1 METKNNAEIK
11 FVASLSKGRNKWCII
26 FPHPMIPDDKTGKV
40 GVRVRRGLGTDNKA
54 EAQEIVD
61 HVNAM
66 LGNDE
71 YWKMG
76 ARDLASRQFK
86 PKAVSA
92 FYDHDR
98 LQVAIGDPWEKRNE
112 VLPLPL
118 DTHSVVQIVGP
129 YGVGK
134 TTLIRQ
140 MLGTNP
146 ETERFPATSKG
157 RSTICDTEIIC
168 SPGAYSAVISFL
180 SHDRVLAYIE
190 ECVEAA
196 VSAAAEGLD
205 DKQIARCLLEHTQ
218 QRFRLSYTLG
228 KVLVPAVEDQDEDD
242 DGDSD
247 ETVAGEEAATETSHL
262 VTDHERQQNSDRILD
277 WVKRCKEIAA
287 AVCARLED
295 ETGDSMEDLALN
307 DKDAF
312 LQLVDECLQE
322 NEDVKK
328 IEDEVMEA
336 AQERFQ
342 FPESEAVDRDSSGWP
357 IRWQITTED
366 RKSFLRQVNRFSSN
380 YEKLYGR
387 LLTPMVDGIRVKGPF
402 RPKGWAETDEIPP
415 LIFLDGEGL
424 GHVHRASVNIPSSV
438 TKRYGMAHA
447 ILLVDTS
454 ERAMDVGPKALMRSV
469 VTSGHEKK
477 LAVVFTHFDR
487 MKSDAFRTAQDKQ
500 NHVLSSL
507 EQAIVSLDE
516 TIDGPAGASRRV
528 RKQLADHVFFVGHI
542 QEEIDPESK
551 STRGT
556 RKALNQLV
564 HFLIRSRMPEV
575 PTDAVP
581 RYDLAYLFPG
591 IHKATDTFQRE
602 MNHLL
607 MTEHW
612 KKVEALT
619 RRFAKQW
626 EDGYKELQ
634 PVAKLRGMLLDK
646 LNAFF
651 ANPKSWQHDRCTQE
665 AKDIAIQNITRAFSA
680 SLEVYVSRRFREDEL
695 NAWRAAF
702 GRSGRG
708 SGRSRSSDV
717 RMIDENVAPVPGEQ
731 KTSKLFDDIRSLC
744 QTAIIDGG
752 GEVIGGV
759 VQVANN

>member
-1 METKNNAEIK
+1 METKFE
-11 FVASLSKGRNKWCII
+11 ASLSKGRLKWCII
-26 FPHPMIPDDKTGKV
+26 FPHPMIIDDKTGKP
-40 GVRVRRGLGTDNKA
+40 GVRVRRGLGTDNQA
-54 EAQEIVD
+54 DAQEIVD

-66 LGNDE
+66 LGNQD

-76 ARDLASRQFK
+76 ARDLASRQFN

-98 LQVAIGDPWEKRNE
+98 LQVAIVDPWEKRNE

-118 DTHSVVQIVGP
+118 DTHSAVQIVGP

-140 MLGTNP
+140 ILGTNP
-146 ETERFPATSKG
+146 DTERFPSTSKG

-168 SPGAYSAVISFL
+168 SPGNYSAVVSFL

-228 KVLVPAVEDQDEDD
+228 KVLVPTTEDEDED
-242 DGDSD
+242 EDEDSD
-247 ETVAGEEAATETSHL
+247 ETPAAEEDAIEAGHT
-262 VTDHERQQNSDRILD
+262 VTDHDRQQNSDRIID
-277 WVKRCKEIAA
+277 WIQRCKAIAA
-287 AVCARLED
+287 AVCAELED

-312 LQLVDECLQE
+312 LQLVDEQLQD
-322 NEDVKK
+322 NEAVKK

-336 AQERFQ
+336 VQERFQ
-342 FPESEAVDRDSSGWP
+342 FLESEVVTRDSSQWP
-357 IRWQITTED
+357 IRWQITTDD
-366 RKSFLRQVNRFSSN
+366 RKLFLRQVNRFSSN
-380 YEKLYGR
+380 YEKLFGR
-387 LLTPMVDGIRVKGPF
+387 LLTPLVDGIRVKGPF
-402 RPKGWAETDEIPP
+402 KPKGWAENDEVPP

-424 GHVHRASVNIPSSV
+424 GHVHRASVNIPSSI

-454 ERAMDVGPKALMRSV
+454 ERAMDAGPKALMRSV

-487 MKSDAFRTAQDKQ
+487 MKSDAFRNAQDKQ

-507 EQAIVSLDE
+507 EQAIASLDE

-528 RKQLADHVFFVGHI
+528 RKQLAEHVFFVGHI
-542 QEEIDPESK
+542 QEEIDLESK

-564 HFLIRSRMPEV
+564 DFLIRSRQPEI
-575 PTDAVP
+575 PTDAIP

-591 IHKATDTFQRE
+591 ILKATDTFQKE

-607 MTEHW
+607 VTEHW

-626 EDGYKELQ
+626 EDGYKEFQ
-634 PVAKLRGMLLDK
+634 PVAKLREMLLEK
-646 LNAFF
+646 LNTFF
-651 ANPKSWQHDRCTQE
+651 ANPKSWQHDGCTQE
-665 AKDIAIQNITRAFSA
+665 AKDIAIQKITREFS
-680 SLEVYVSRRFREDEL
+680 SRLGVYVSRRFREDEL
-695 NAWRAAF
+695 NAWRQAF
-702 GRSGRG
+702 IRSGRG

-717 RMIDENVAPVPGEQ
+717 RVIDETVAPIPGEQ
-731 KTSKLFDDIRSLC
+731 QTSKLFDDVRSLC
-744 QTAIIDGG
+744 QTAITAGG
-752 GEVIGGV
+752 GELVSP
-759 VQVANN
+759 

>member
-1 METKNNAEIK
+1 METKYT
-11 FVASLSKGRNKWCII
+11 ASLSKGRLKWCVI
-26 FPHPMIPDDKTGKV
+26 FPHPMIIDDKTGRP
-40 GVRVRRGLGTDNKA
+40 GVRVRRGLGTESPA

-61 HVNAM
+61 DVNAM
-66 LGNDE
+66 LGNKDF
-71 YWKMG
+71 WKMG

-86 PKAVSA
+86 PKAVAA

-98 LQVAIGDPWEKRNE
+98 LQVAIVDPWLKREE
-112 VLPLPL
+112 VLQLPVS
-118 DTHSVVQIVGP
+118 THSIVQMVGP
-129 YGVGK
+129 FGVGK

-140 MLGTNP
+140 VLGTNP
-146 ETERFPATSKG
+146 ETERFPSTSKG

-168 SPGAYSAVISFL
+168 SPGAFSAVVSFL

-218 QRFRLSYTLG
+218 QRFRLAYTLG
-228 KVLVPAVEDQDEDD
+228 KVLVPMSEDEDEDEDD
-242 DGDSD
+242 GSEETLAEGD
-247 ETVAGEEAATETSHL
+247 AATEASQF
-262 VTDHERQQNSDRILD
+262 VSEAERQQNSERILD
-277 WVKRCKEIAA
+277 WVKRCKATA
-287 AVCARLED
+287 SAVCADLED
-295 ETGDSMEDLALN
+295 ETGESMEDLAVK

-312 LQLVDECLQE
+312 LELVDERLQD
-322 NEDVKK
+322 NEDVKR

-336 AQERFQ
+336 VQERFQ
-342 FPESEAVDRDSSGWP
+342 FLESEVVDRDGAGWP
-357 IRWQITTED
+357 IRWQITTDD
-366 RKSFLRQVNRFSSN
+366 RKLFLRQVNRFSSN
-380 YEKLYGR
+380 YERLFGR
-387 LLTPMVDGIRVKGPF
+387 LLTPMVDGIRVRGPF
-402 RPKGWAETDEIPP
+402 RPKGWAESEEVPP
-415 LIFLDGEGL
+415 LVFLDGEGL
-424 GHVHRASVNIPSSV
+424 GHVQRASVNIPTSIV
-438 TKRYGMAHA
+438 KRYGLANA

-454 ERAMDVGPKALMRSV
+454 ERAMDAGPKALMRSI
-469 VTSGHEKK
+469 VTNGHEKK
-477 LAVVFTHFDR
+477 LAIVFTHFDR
-487 MKSDAFRTAQDKQ
+487 MKSDAFQNAQDKQ

-507 EQAIVSLDE
+507 EQAVASMDE
-516 TIDGPAGASRRV
+516 TIDGPSGASRRV

-542 QEEIDPESK
+542 QEEIDAESK

-564 HFLIRSRMPEV
+564 HFLIRSREPEI

-591 IHKATDTFQRE
+591 ILKATDTFQSE

-607 MTEHW
+607 QTEHW

-634 PVAKLRGMLLDK
+634 PVAKLRDMLLDK

-651 ANPKSWQHDRCTQE
+651 ANPKGWQHEGCTQE
-665 AKDIAIQNITRAFSA
+665 SKDAAVQKITRAFS
-680 SLEVYVSRRFREDEL
+680 SRLETYVSRRFREDEL
-695 NAWRAAF
+695 NAWRQAF

-717 RMIDENVAPVPGEQ
+717 RMIDEMVAPVPGEQ
-731 KTSKLFDDIRSLC
+731 KTSRLFDDIRAHC
-744 QTAIIDGG
+744 QAAIVEGG

-759 VQVANN
+759 VEVPSS

>member
-1 METKNNAEIK
+1 MESK
-11 FVASLSKGRNKWCII
+11 FEASLSKGRMKWCII
-26 FPHPMIPDDKTGKV
+26 FQHPMIIDDKTGKR
-40 GVRVRRGLGTDNKA
+40 GVRVRRGLGIDNKA

-61 HVNAM
+61 QVNVM

-71 YWKMG
+71 YWRMG
-76 ARDLASRQFK
+76 ARDVASRQFK

-98 LQVAIGDPWEKRNE
+98 LQVAIVDPWEKRNE
-112 VLPLPL
+112 VMRIPF
-118 DTHSVVQIVGP
+118 DTHSVVQIVGSF
-129 YGVGK
+129 GVGK

-146 ETERFPATSKG
+146 ETERFPSTSKG
-157 RSTICDTEIIC
+157 RATICDTEIIC
-168 SPGAYSAVISFL
+168 SPGDYSAVISFL

-196 VSAAAEGLD
+196 VSAAAEGLG
-205 DKQIARCLLEHTQ
+205 DKQITRSLLEHTQ
-218 QRFRLSYTLG
+218 QRFRLPYTLG
-228 KVLVPAVEDQDEDD
+228 KVLVPSTEDEDEDGEETHTVEDA
-242 DGDSD
+242 
-247 ETVAGEEAATETSHL
+247 TTETDYI
-262 VTDHERQQNSDRILD
+262 VTDQERQNNSDRILD
-277 WVKRCKEIAA
+277 WIKRCKEIAA
-287 AVCARLED
+287 AVCAELED
-295 ETGDSMEDLALN
+295 ETGDSMENLALK

-312 LQLVDECLQE
+312 LQLVDERFQE
-322 NEDVKK
+322 NEAVKI

-336 AQERFQ
+336 VQERFQ
-342 FPESEAVDRDSSGWP
+342 FQDSELVDRDSSGWP
-357 IRWQITTED
+357 IRWQITTD
-366 RKSFLRQVNRFSSN
+366 NRKSFLRQVNRFSSN
-380 YEKLYGR
+380 YEKLFGR
-387 LLTPMVDGIRVKGPF
+387 LLTPLVDGIRVKGPF
-402 RPKGWAETDEIPP
+402 RPKGWAESEEVPP
-415 LIFLDGEGL
+415 LVFLDGEGL
-424 GHVHRASVNIPSSV
+424 GHVQRASVYIPSSIA
-438 TKRYGMAHA
+438 KGYGLANA

-454 ERAMDVGPKALMRSV
+454 ERAMDAGPKALMRSV

-477 LAVVFTHFDR
+477 LAVVFTHFDQ
-487 MKSDAFRTAQDKQ
+487 MKSDAFHNAQDKQ

-507 EQAIVSLDE
+507 EQAIASLDE

-542 QEEIDPESK
+542 QEEIDLQSK

-564 HFLIRSRMPEV
+564 HFLIRSRQPEI

-591 IHKATDTFQRE
+591 IHKATDTFQKE

-607 MTEHW
+607 ETEHW

-634 PVAKLRGMLLDK
+634 PVAKLREMLKEK

-651 ANPKSWQHDRCTQE
+651 ANPKSWQHDGCTQE
-665 AKDIAIQNITRAFSA
+665 AKDVAIQKVTREFS
-680 SLEVYVSRRFREDEL
+680 SRLETYVSRRFREDEL
-695 NAWRAAF
+695 NAWRLAF

-717 RMIDENVAPVPGEQ
+717 RVIDETVAPIPGEQ
-731 KTSKLFDDIRSLC
+731 KASKLFDDIRSLC
-744 QTAIIDGG
+744 QTAIVEGK
-752 GEVIGGV
+752 GEVIGGLTEGR
-759 VQVANN
+759 QN

>member
-1 METKNNAEIK
+1 M
-11 FVASLSKGRNKWCII
+11 KWCII
-26 FPHPMIPDDKTGKV
+26 FPHPMIIDDKTGKP
-40 GVRVRRGLGTDNKA
+40 GVRVRRGLGTDNQV

-66 LGNDE
+66 LGNQD

-86 PKAVSA
+86 PRAVSA

-98 LQVAIGDPWEKRNE
+98 LQVAIADPWDKRN
-112 VLPLPL
+112 VMRLPL
-118 DTHSVVQIVGP
+118 DTHSVVQIVGSF
-129 YGVGK
+129 GVGK

-140 MLGTNP
+140 LLGTSP
-146 ETERFPATSKG
+146 ETERFPSTSKG
-157 RSTICDTEIIC
+157 RCTMCDTEIIC
-168 SPGAYSAVISFL
+168 APGDYSAVVSFL

-196 VSAAAEGLD
+196 VSAAAEGLG

-228 KVLVPAVEDQDEDD
+228 KVLVPTTDDEDED
-242 DGDSD
+242 EDADGG
-247 ETVAGEEAATETSHL
+247 ETSEDAATETSHV
-262 VTDHERQQNSDRILD
+262 VTENERQQNSERIVD
-277 WVKRCKEIAA
+277 WIERCKAIAA
-287 AVCARLED
+287 AVCADLED

-312 LQLVDECLQE
+312 LQLVDERLQN
-322 NEDVKK
+322 NEAVKK
-328 IEDEVMEA
+328 IEDEVMDA
-336 AQERFQ
+336 VQERFQ
-342 FPESEAVDRDSSGWP
+342 FLESEIVDRDSSGWP
-357 IRWQITTED
+357 IRWQLTTTD
-366 RKSFLRQVNRFSSN
+366 RKLFLRQVNRFASN
-380 YEKLYGR
+380 YEKLFGR
-387 LLTPMVDGIRVKGPF
+387 LLTPLVDGIRVKGPF
-402 RPKGWAETDEIPP
+402 KPKGWAENGEIP
-415 LIFLDGEGL
+415 LLVFLDGEGL
-424 GHVHRASVNIPSSV
+424 GHVHRASVNIPS
-438 TKRYGMAHA
+438 TIAKRYGLAHA

-454 ERAMDVGPKALMRSV
+454 ERAMDAGPKALMRSV

-477 LAVVFTHFDR
+477 LAVVFTHFDQ
-487 MKSDAFRTAQDKQ
+487 MKSDAFRTAEDKQ

-507 EQAIVSLDE
+507 EHAIASLDE

-542 QEEIDPESK
+542 QDEIDLQSK

-556 RKALNQLV
+556 RNALKQLV
-564 HFLIRSRMPEV
+564 HFLIRAREPEI

-591 IHKATDTFQRE
+591 IHKATDTFQKE
-602 MNHLL
+602 MNFLL
-607 MTEHW
+607 GTEHW

-634 PVAKLRGMLLDK
+634 PVVKLREMLLDK

-651 ANPKSWQHDRCTQE
+651 ANPKSWQHDGCTQE
-665 AKDIAIQNITRAFSA
+665 AKDIAIQKITRAFS
-680 SLEVYVSRRFREDEL
+680 SRLEAYVSRRFREDEL
-695 NAWRAAF
+695 NAWRLAF
-702 GRSGRG
+702 GRSGPG

-717 RMIDENVAPVPGEQ
+717 RVIDETVATVPGEQ
-731 KTSKLFDDIRSLC
+731 KASKLFDDIRSLC
-744 QTAIIDGG
+744 QAAIIEGG
-752 GEVIGGV
+752 GEVLGGV
-759 VQVANN
+759 E

>member
-1 METKNNAEIK
+1 M
-11 FVASLSKGRNKWCII
+11 KWCII
-26 FPHPMIPDDKTGKV
+26 FPHPMIPDDKTGKP
-40 GVRVRRGLGTDNKA
+40 GVRVRRGLGTDNQA

-66 LGNDE
+66 LGNQD
-71 YWKMG
+71 YWKTG

-98 LQVAIGDPWEKRNE
+98 LQVAIVDPWEKRNE

-118 DTHSVVQIVGP
+118 DTHSGVQIVGP

-146 ETERFPATSKG
+146 ETERFPSTSKG
-157 RSTICDTEIIC
+157 RCTICDTEIIC
-168 SPGAYSAVISFL
+168 AAGDYSAVVSFL

-205 DKQIARCLLEHTQ
+205 DKQIARRLLEHTQ

-228 KVLVPAVEDQDEDD
+228 KVLVPTTEDEDED
-242 DGDSD
+242 EDSD
-247 ETVAGEEAATETSHL
+247 ETPATEEDGLETGHTL
-262 VTDHERQQNSDRILD
+262 TDQERQQNSDRIMD
-277 WVKRCKEIAA
+277 WIGRCKAIAA
-287 AVCARLED
+287 AVCADLEE
-295 ETGDSMEDLALN
+295 ETGESMEDLALN

-312 LQLVDECLQE
+312 LQLVDERLQD

-336 AQERFQ
+336 VQERFQ
-342 FPESEAVDRDSSGWP
+342 FLESEMVDRDSSGWP
-357 IRWQITTED
+357 IRWQITTDD
-366 RKSFLRQVNRFSSN
+366 RKLFLRQVNRFSSN
-380 YEKLYGR
+380 YEKLFGQ
-387 LLTPMVDGIRVKGPF
+387 LLTPLVDGIRVKGPF
-402 RPKGWAETDEIPP
+402 KPNGWTENDEIPP
-415 LIFLDGEGL
+415 LVFLDGEGL
-424 GHVHRASVNIPSSV
+424 GHVHRASVNIPSSI

-454 ERAMDVGPKALMRSV
+454 ERAMDAGPKALMRSV

-477 LAVVFTHFDR
+477 LAIVFTHFDR
-487 MKSDAFRTAQDKQ
+487 MKSDAFGNSQDKQ

-516 TIDGPAGASRRV
+516 TIDGPAGASRRL
-528 RKQLADHVFFVGHI
+528 RKQLADLVFFVGHI
-542 QEEIDPESK
+542 QEEIDLQSK

-564 HFLIRSRMPEV
+564 HFLIRARQPEI

-591 IHKATDTFQRE
+591 IHKATDIFQKE
-602 MNHLL
+602 MNFLL
-607 MTEHW
+607 TTEHW

-634 PVAKLRGMLLDK
+634 PVAKLREMLLEK

-651 ANPKSWQHDRCTQE
+651 ANPKSWEHDGCTQE
-665 AKDIAIQNITRAFSA
+665 SKDIAIQNITREFS
-680 SLEVYVSRRFREDEL
+680 SRLEAYVSRRFREDEL
-695 NAWRAAF
+695 NAWRLAY

-717 RMIDENVAPVPGEQ
+717 RVIDETVAPIPGEQ
-731 KTSKLFDDIRSLC
+731 KTSKLFDDVRLMC
-744 QTAIIDGG
+744 QTAIIEGG
-752 GEVIGGV
+752 GEVVGGLV
-759 VQVANN
+759 EELPK